1 MINIKVNPEAKR
13 FLHVT
18 KTAEKTVTADGFP
31 PVCRLHDNDLTC

>member
-31 PVCRLHDNDLTC
+31 RVSSP